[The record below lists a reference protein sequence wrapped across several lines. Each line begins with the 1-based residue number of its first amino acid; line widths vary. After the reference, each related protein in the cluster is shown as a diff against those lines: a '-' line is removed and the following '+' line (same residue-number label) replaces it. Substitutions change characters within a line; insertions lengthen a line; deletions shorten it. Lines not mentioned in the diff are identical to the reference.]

1 MTNNAERM
9 IECLNHVARILEK
22 RATDET
28 RSRETRL
35 AYDSALIML
44 LYALNEDDQMIAQFD
59 Y

>member
-1 MTNNAERM
+1 MTNNEERM
-9 IECLNHVARILEK
+9 LECLNHVARILEK

-28 RSRETRL
+28 RSRELRL

-59 Y
+59 D